1 VKTTWNITDI
11 TRKNG
16 SSGELVFINIL
27 REFHVRKTLCATENR
42 NIVFTD
48 SDPKIRELNNPEE
61 SGEWMEEMSTNPL
74 QLFRYSAL
82 TFNCHRIHYDRSYA
96 TEVEGYPGLVVHGP
110 LLATWL
116 SLFVVRKS
124 GRKLKKFRFRAKRP
138 VFDLHNFNLIGD
150 LTGKDTANIRVLD
163 HQSQLAITAEA
174 EFLPL

>member
-1 VKTTWNITDI
+1 
-11 TRKNG
+11 
-16 SSGELVFINIL
+16 
-27 REFHVRKTLCATENR
+27 
-42 NIVFTD
+42 
-48 SDPKIRELNNPEE
+48 
-61 SGEWMEEMSTNPL
+61 MEEMNTNPL

-116 SLFVVRKS
+116 SLFVASKS